1 MSITAQSP
9 QMLIKRPD
17 WESRTN
23 SPPIDPTENPQRAI
37 TGSARYRYA
46 QGYQAAN
53 ARKPSGFARNATTF
67 SSVALNGSV
76 NHHGDALARAA
87 ENVARWKTY
96 LSEECVRAM
105 MNAGWHWST

>member
-23 SPPIDPTENPQRAI
+23 SPPIDLTGNGEGACRA
-37 TGSARYRYA
+37 RHRYA
-46 QGYQAAN
+46 QGYQTAYV
-53 ARKPSGFARNATTF
+53 RKLSDSVRNATGC
-67 SSVALNGSV
+67 SSIALNGSV
-76 NHHGDALARAA
+76 NHDGDSLARAA

-96 LSEECVRAM
+96 LSEQCVRAM